1 MFNFSRF
8 SAGFVIGFGTGFVS
22 RDLMSSGP
30 SIVKPVIKGF
40 MKAGVNLLEKSRE
53 SIAGFA
59 ETIEDLLAEV
69 RSEQV
74 TKETPKAASK
84 KASTAPATA
93 TSEPAKAVKASAAQ
107 KA

>member
-22 RDLMSSGP
+22 RDLISSGP

-40 MKAGVNLLEKSRE
+40 MKAGVNILEKSRE

-74 TKETPKAASK
+74 AKETPKAAPK
-84 KASTAPATA
+84 KASTATVA
-93 TSEPAKAVKASAAQ
+93 SEPAKAVKASAAQ